1 MSSRQHQYI
10 TLAAIL
16 ALVVVMTD
24 TAKTG
29 GNVFDDQRNFAGS
42 VFSAKSPCPVNEFR
56 VFESVNPVPSLINPF
71 EDDFIS
77 IHCQVKVQ
85 KKGENVL
92 GAKGIADT
100 NLIVLDNLTGK
111 IETFDLGARTFRT
124 DRNGLDD
131 FDFDIPTEL
140 FADGFES
147 GDVSAWSSTRSDF
160 TNKKKADKARVSCN
174 SSSSKNNLR

>member
-42 VFSAKSPCPVNEFR
+42 VFSAKSPCPVNEFP

-77 IHCQVKVQ
+77 IHCQVKM
-85 KKGENVL
+85 
-92 GAKGIADT
+92 
-100 NLIVLDNLTGK
+100 
-111 IETFDLGARTFRT
+111 
-124 DRNGLDD
+124 
-131 FDFDIPTEL
+131 
-140 FADGFES
+140 
-147 GDVSAWSSTRSDF
+147 
-160 TNKKKADKARVSCN
+160 
-174 SSSSKNNLR
+174 